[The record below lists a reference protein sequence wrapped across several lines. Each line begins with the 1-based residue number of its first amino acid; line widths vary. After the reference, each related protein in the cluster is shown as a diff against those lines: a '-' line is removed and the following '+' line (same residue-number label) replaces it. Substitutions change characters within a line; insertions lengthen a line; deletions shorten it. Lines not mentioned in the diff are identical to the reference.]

1 MRRLEPTAW
10 NTCKVFLMIGSTGFA
25 GGIGAQMH
33 ALLVRRHAWLTEVEF
48 LEGMTLVNLLPGPTM
63 SNLASYYGMKLAGT
77 PGAILAV
84 IGLCAPGFCL
94 VSLLAYAYF
103 WLHILENPVLLA
115 ILGGISAAAVGLTA
129 SMVLRT
135 ARASLNV
142 PFGVWIALA
151 AFIGVGVL
159 RLNLLWVLLALFP
172 ISLALNRPHR
182 QSPSSQGGTAP

>member
-1 MRRLEPTAW
+1 MQPTAW
-10 NTCKVFLMIGSTGFA
+10 NVFKLFLTVGSTGFA
-25 GGIGAQMH
+25 GGVGAQMH
-33 ALLVRRHAWLTEVEF
+33 ALLVRRHAWLSEVEF
-48 LEGMTLVNLLPGPTM
+48 LEGMTLVNLMPGPTM

-94 VSLLAYAYF
+94 VSLLAWAYF

-135 ARASLNV
+135 AKASLSV

-151 AFIGVGVL
+151 AFVGVGVL

-172 ISLALNRPHR
+172 ISLVLNRPRAEPESRTHD
-182 QSPSSQGGTAP
+182 

>member
-1 MRRLEPTAW
+1 MRRLEPNAW
-10 NTCKVFLMIGSTGFA
+10 NICKVLLMVGSTGFA

-33 ALLVRRHAWLTEVEF
+33 TLLVRRHAWLTEVEF
-48 LEGMTLVNLLPGPTM
+48 LEGMTLVNLMPGPTM

-77 PGAILAV
+77 PGAVLAV

-94 VSLLAYAYF
+94 VSLLAWAYF
-103 WLHILENPVLLA
+103 WLHILENPILLA
-115 ILGGISAAAVGLTA
+115 ILAGISAAAVGLTA

-135 ARASLNV
+135 AKASLSV
-142 PFGVWIALA
+142 PFGVWIALT

-172 ISLALNRPHR
+172 ISLALNRPR
-182 QSPSSQGGTAP
+182 VPIESQEHA

>member
-1 MRRLEPTAW
+1 MRLEPSVWTIF
-10 NTCKVFLMIGSTGFA
+10 TTFLLVGSTGFA

-33 ALLVRRHAWLTEVEF
+33 ALLVRRHAWLSEIEF
-48 LEGMTLVNLLPGPTM
+48 LEGITLVNLMPGPTM

-94 VSLLAYAYF
+94 VSLLAWAYF

-115 ILGGISAAAVGLTA
+115 VLQGVSAAAVGLTA

-135 ARASLNV
+135 AKASLSV

-151 AFIGVGVL
+151 AFVGVGVL

-172 ISLALNRPHR
+172 ISLTLNRPR
-182 QSPSSQGGTAP
+182 AKPEGTEHD